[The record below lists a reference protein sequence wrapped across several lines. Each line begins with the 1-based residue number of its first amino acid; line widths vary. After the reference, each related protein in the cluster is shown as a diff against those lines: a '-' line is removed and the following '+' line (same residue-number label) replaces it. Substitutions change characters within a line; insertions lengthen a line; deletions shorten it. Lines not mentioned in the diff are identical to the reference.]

1 MGPGTEL
8 KLVTKPKVSVRPLK
22 STRSPPGNGMVAHKF
37 KFFTDDSL
45 AQAFFPARQGE
56 AGVDRAFA
64 LESRDVHTVIPWQTL
79 PDKTQVALEVG

>member
-1 MGPGTEL
+1 MFRRFSAAAATSQED
-8 KLVTKPKVSVRPLK
+8 
-22 STRSPPGNGMVAHKF
+22 H
-37 KFFTDDSL
+37 DSL

-79 PDKTQVALEVG
+79 PDKTQVAVEVG